1 MTASTG
7 RIVIRHLRGSKINQ
21 IEQFDLEG
29 LQEITI
35 GRDPTSRIAYDLQRD
50 DEVSRR
56 HAVVRIKHDREIY
69 FRLADLNSSNGTF
82 LNGERIG
89 GEVELLPEDIV
100 ELGSGGPKFVFDVQP
115 RPANLPARTRQM
127 GAIDPAAA
135 EAATR
140 LLTPAAKAGATV
152 EHAAA
157 DTRQRTAATDT
168 AALAKVAVGK
178 ATIQRMLFDE
188 RRKSSRVLIASIAA
202 VVVLAGLGG
211 GALLWH
217 SHSVNA
223 QLEQQLADAQRH
235 ADQVRSETDEQL
247 KQQLAQSMGISPA
260 QIKTLGDATVLIHVS
275 WQLYDSQTNRPLY
288 QKMVLNGH
296 SLIPAYVR
304 LSDNTVVRWLTL
316 DQPKDGRYQVV
327 GDVHSGSGFVR
338 DSNGYI
344 LTNIHVAA
352 SWAWRF
358 QDYHA
363 YDWSDGA
370 VFNLDDRPSR
380 HPKIADALE
389 DDWVP
394 DGGGYVF
401 EANRPHAISNGY
413 RDFFGRNNTMSV
425 RFPGTRSDYNATLV
439 KVSPDADVAEIK
451 IDADTPLSTIPL
463 ADNNDNVQAGEK
475 VILLGY
481 PDTSNQS
488 YAEADSNARGITS
501 FFIPEP
507 TVTQGVVAKLPAPPD
522 NKNQGDMKI
531 KDKFG
536 NMYQLDIS
544 SGAGS
549 SGGPVLDSQGKVIG
563 LMSMGR
569 SDAEHVAFA
578 VPISAVREL
587 LRAQR

>member
-7 RIVIRHLRGSKINQ
+7 RIVIRHLRGSKTNQ
-21 IEQFDLEG
+21 IEQFDLDG

-56 HAVVRIKHDREIY
+56 HAVIRIKHDRELY

-127 GAIDPAAA
+127 GAIDAAA
-135 EAATR
+135 ADAATR
-140 LLTPAAKAGATV
+140 LLTPAAKGGATV

-157 DTRQRTAATDT
+157 DTRQRTTASDT
-168 AALAKVAVGK
+168 ASLAKVAVGK

-188 RRKSSRVLIASIAA
+188 RRKASRVLIASIAA
-202 VVVLAGLGG
+202 VVVLAALGG

-223 QLEQQLADAQRH
+223 QLEQQLADAQKH
-235 ADQVRSETDEQL
+235 ADQIRNETDAQL
-247 KQQLAQSMGISPA
+247 KQELSQNLGISPA

-288 QKMVLNGH
+288 QKMILNGRN
-296 SLIPAYVR
+296 LIPAYVR
-304 LSDNTVVRWLTL
+304 LSDNSVVRWLTL
-316 DQPKDGRYQVV
+316 DQPKDGRYQTV

-352 SWAWRF
+352 AWAWRF
-358 QDYHA
+358 QDYHTNS
-363 YDWSDGA
+363 WTEGA
-370 VFNLDDRPSR
+370 LFNIDDRSTR
-380 HPKIADALE
+380 HYKLSDPLE

-401 EANRPHAISNGY
+401 DANRPVAISNGY
-413 RDFFGRNNTMSV
+413 RDFFGRNNALSV
-425 RFPGTRSDYNATLV
+425 RFPGTRSDYNASLV
-439 KVSPDADVAEIK
+439 KISPDSDVAEIK
-451 IDADTPLSTIPL
+451 IDADTPLTTIPL
-463 ADNNDNVQAGEK
+463 ADSENVQPGQK

-488 YAEADSNARGITS
+488 YAQADSNARGITS

-507 TVTQGVVAKLPAPPD
+507 TVTEGVVAKLPAPQD
-522 NKNQGDMKI
+522 RKDGGDIKI

-536 NMYQLDIS
+536 SMYQLDIS

-549 SGGPVLDSQGKVIG
+549 SGGPVLDSNGKVIG
-563 LMSMGR
+563 LMSMGL

-578 VPISAVREL
+578 VPISAVQEL

>member
-1 MTASTG
+1 MSASTG
-7 RIVIRHLRGSKINQ
+7 RIVIRHLSGSKINQ

-29 LQEITI
+29 LQEITL
-35 GRDPTSRIAYDLQRD
+35 GRDPASRIAYDLQRD

-56 HAVVRIKHDREIY
+56 HAVIRVQHDRDLY

-100 ELGSGGPKFVFDVQP
+100 ELGSGGPKFIFDVQP

-127 GAIDPAAA
+127 SAADAAA
-135 EAATR
+135 ADAATR
-140 LLTPAAKAGATV
+140 LLAPAAKAGATV
-152 EHAAA
+152 EHSAA
-157 DTRQRTAATDT
+157 DTRQRMGTGDT

-202 VVVLAGLGG
+202 VLVLAVLGG
-211 GALLWH
+211 GALVWH
-217 SHSVNA
+217 NHSVNA
-223 QLEQQLADAQRH
+223 QLEQQLADAQRK
-235 ADQVRSETDEQL
+235 ADQARSETDAQL
-247 KQQLAQSMGISPA
+247 KQQLAQSMGITPA

-288 QKMVLNGH
+288 QKMVLSGRN
-296 SLIPAYVR
+296 LIPAYVR
-304 LSDNTVVRWLTL
+304 LNDNTVVRWLTL

-352 SWAWRF
+352 AWAWRF

-363 YDWSDGA
+363 FSWSDGA
-370 VFNLDDRPSR
+370 VYNIDDRPNRRYKLSN
-380 HPKIADALE
+380 PLE

-401 EANRPHAISNGY
+401 EANSPRPISNGY
-413 RDFFGRNNTMSV
+413 RDFFGRNNALSV
-425 RFPGTRSDYNATLV
+425 RFPGTRSDYNASLV
-439 KVSPDADVAEIK
+439 KISPDSDVAEIK
-451 IDADTPLSTIPL
+451 IDADTPLTTIPL
-463 ADNNDNVQAGEK
+463 ADNENVEPGQK

-488 YAEADSNARGITS
+488 YAEGDSNARGISS

-507 TVTQGVVAKLPAPPD
+507 TVTSGVVAKLPAPQ
-522 NKNQGDMKI
+522 NKKDQGDIKI

-536 NMYQLDIS
+536 TMYQLDIS

-563 LMSMGR
+563 LMSMGL

>member
-1 MTASTG
+1 MAATAG
-7 RIVIRHLRGSKINQ
+7 RIVIRHLSGSKINQ
-21 IEQFDLEG
+21 IEQFDLDD

-56 HAVVRIKHDREIY
+56 HAVIRVKRDKDLY

-100 ELGSGGPKFVFDVQP
+100 ELGSGGPKFIFDVQP
-115 RPANLPARTRQM
+115 RPTNLPARTRQM
-127 GAIDPAAA
+127 GAADVAAA
-135 EAATR
+135 AAATR
-140 LLTPAAKAGATV
+140 ILAPATKAGATL

-157 DTRQRTAATDT
+157 DTRQRAAASDT
-168 AALAKVAVGK
+168 AAAPKVAVGK
-178 ATIQRMLFDE
+178 NTIQRMLFEE

-202 VVVLAGLGG
+202 VVVLAAFGG

-217 SHSVNA
+217 SHNVNA
-223 QLEQQLADAQRH
+223 QLEQQLADAQHH
-235 ADQVRSETDEQL
+235 ADQIRSETDTELRQEL
-247 KQQLAQSMGISPA
+247 NQKFGISPA
-260 QIKTLGDATVLIHVS
+260 EIKTLGDATVLIHVS
-275 WQLYDSQTNRPLY
+275 WQLYDSGTNRPLY
-288 QKMVLNGH
+288 QKMVLNGRN
-296 SLIPAYVR
+296 LIPAYVR
-304 LSDNTVVRWLTL
+304 LSDNSVVRWLTL

-338 DSNGYI
+338 DANGYI

-352 SWAWRF
+352 AWAWRF

-363 YDWSDGA
+363 YNWSEGA
-370 VFNLDDRPSR
+370 VFNLDDRPNR
-380 HPKIADALE
+380 RPRITDPLE

-401 EANRPHAISNGY
+401 EASRPHPISNGY
-413 RDFFGRNNTMSV
+413 RDFFGRNNALSV
-425 RFPGTRSDYNATLV
+425 RFPGTRSDYNASLV
-439 KVSPDADVAEIK
+439 KISPDSDVAEIK

-463 ADNNDNVQAGEK
+463 ADSETVEAGQK

-488 YAEADSNARGITS
+488 YAEADSNARGISS

-507 TVTQGVVAKLPAPPD
+507 TVTEGVVAKTPAPQE
-522 NKNQGDMKI
+522 NKEQRDIKI

-536 NMYQLDIS
+536 SMYQLDIS

-549 SGGPVLDSQGKVIG
+549 SGGPVLDSHGKVIG
-563 LMSMGR
+563 LMSMGL

-587 LRAQR
+587 LRAQRQ